1 MKTFAL
7 VFVFLI
13 LAAVCTDA
21 NPIMKESVAEQPVR
35 SKRQVVIIILPAP
48 FRGPRPGGAHNVTRR
63 THDDNEDDDEES
75 KTSARFYVGLFP
87 CRPISSDSL

>member
-1 MKTFAL
+1 MCFRYIYLFNVTF
-7 VFVFLI
+7 FVHI
-13 LAAVCTDA
+13 L
-21 NPIMKESVAEQPVR
+21 S
-35 SKRQVVIIILPAP
+35 SAP
-48 FRGPRPGGAHNVTRR
+48 FRGPRPGSAHNVTRR

>member
-1 MKTFAL
+1 MCFRYIYFFNLTFFAL
-7 VFVFLI
+7 I
-13 LAAVCTDA
+13 L
-21 NPIMKESVAEQPVR
+21 S
-35 SKRQVVIIILPAP
+35 SAP
-48 FRGPRPGGAHNVTRR
+48 FRGGAQNVTRR

>member
-1 MKTFAL
+1 MCFRYIYFFNVTFFAL
-7 VFVFLI
+7 I
-13 LAAVCTDA
+13 LSSA
-21 NPIMKESVAEQPVR
+21 
-35 SKRQVVIIILPAP
+35 L

-63 THDDNEDDDEES
+63 THDDNNEES